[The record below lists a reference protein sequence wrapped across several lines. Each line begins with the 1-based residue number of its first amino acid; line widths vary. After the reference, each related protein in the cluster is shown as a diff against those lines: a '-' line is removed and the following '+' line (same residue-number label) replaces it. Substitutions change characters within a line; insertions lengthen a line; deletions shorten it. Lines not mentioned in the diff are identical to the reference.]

1 MDPVCSYLN
10 KTILTILLS
19 ISHIQEILCCF
30 LFHSVTQSLF
40 FAFYKIVLIYK
51 SEASRKNITIRTNLF
66 MYRLKILATRNIN
79 FIIYL
84 LARSF
89 LFSLGVQR
97 ARNYIDVALCKCT
110 IYAGH
115 YFMPCGPIYIFFI
128 ICPLFY
134 ESVHVLQL
142 LFIQNFMAFFF
153 FFLYNIYNYW

>member
-1 MDPVCSYLN
+1 
-10 KTILTILLS
+10 
-19 ISHIQEILCCF
+19 
-30 LFHSVTQSLF
+30 
-40 FAFYKIVLIYK
+40 
-51 SEASRKNITIRTNLF
+51 

-79 FIIYL
+79 FIIYW

-128 ICPLFY
+128 ICPPFY

-153 FFLYNIYNYW
+153 FLIQYLSLLVIRIPISSFFIEFLMKGGEQQVHKLPRVCKYMTVEQ

>member
-1 MDPVCSYLN
+1 MYL
-10 KTILTILLS
+10 
-19 ISHIQEILCCF
+19 
-30 LFHSVTQSLF
+30 
-40 FAFYKIVLIYK
+40 
-51 SEASRKNITIRTNLF
+51 
-66 MYRLKILATRNIN
+66 LKILATRNIN

-128 ICPLFY
+128 ICPPFY

-153 FFLYNIYNYW
+153 FSYTIFIITGNKNSYFFLFWLSFWWKVVNNRFINCPGCANIWQLNNEYLYVI